1 MSYSGPTSTKFGRYQ
16 VAIPFR
22 PDLLHLHD
30 GSELREVDH
39 EPPVPVLDQEDLLAQ
54 GIDTS
59 QLVPGAAKVDALGSC
74 TCNAGTVSLAERF
87 AAKNGTVDLPGIGI
101 SASDA
106 VANEK
111 YAIVL
116 YHDVTDQTGEPSS
129 EWPPAD
135 CGSNGWYVA
144 RELEKRGLIRG
155 QKVAHN
161 MTALVSLLQG
171 GTVIMG
177 GPWFNSWMEPDGQGF
192 VDGDGSVDAF
202 MASLASGVAGG
213 HETCIS
219 SVERL
224 VLDAAGH
231 IELGKSHVRV
241 RNSWSTAFGDSGSYR
256 VHLSTLHWLGSYA
269 DFRQFVL

>member
-1 MSYSGPTSTKFGRYQ
+1 MSFAGPTSTKFGR
-16 VAIPFR
+16 VAISLPFR
-22 PDLLHLHD
+22 ADLLHLHD

-59 QLVPGAAKVDALGSC
+59 QLVPGATKVDALGSC
-74 TCNAGTVSLAERF
+74 TCNAGTVSLSERF
-87 AAKNGTVDLPGIGI
+87 AAKNGTIDLPGIGI
-101 SASDA
+101 STTDA

-116 YHDVTDQTGEPSS
+116 YHDTTYQTGDPSS
-129 EWPPAD
+129 EWPVQD

-144 RELEKRGLIRG
+144 TELKKRGLVTG

-177 GPWFNSWMEPDGQGF
+177 APWFNSWMEPDGQGF
-192 VDGDGSVDAF
+192 VDGDGSIEAF
-202 MASLASGVAGG
+202 TRAIASGVAGG
-213 HETCIS
+213 HETCVS
-219 SVERL
+219 AAERL
-224 VLDAAGH
+224 VFDQLDH

-241 RNSWSTAFGDSGSYR
+241 RNSWSTSFGDNGSYR